1 LTMIWS
7 CSFGIIFNSC
17 SAGIGAEISAQR
29 STTRSNAPETAA
41 GERAASPGMTAYS
54 ATVVTTLETGRW
66 LKVGNLASFSI
77 CSSYCGNVCTG
88 ALERIATTL

>member
-1 LTMIWS
+1 MIWS

-29 STTRSNAPETAA
+29 STTRFEVPETAVR
-41 GERAASPGMTAYS
+41 ERGAAYS